1 MSQKMTCFLLWLL
14 LLVSQFARADIV
26 LPGQFLIGDNTSNGL
41 PPTIMVSTRLS
52 VYVPVN
58 PIHFSISHPVTLSE
72 LRLESATGLDA
83 GANFV
88 IWDSLG
94 NIVLNEKANDYSRD
108 RISRYG
114 GWSLTPGEYKMAVWG
129 GCFLN
134 GYYWGRYDP
143 YCNDWDDFSFKD
155 IRLVTNGATTA
166 FHFIER
172 SHIGEN
178 TDATRWYPPAPSGTY
193 ILYKF
198 TLNKQSQLN
207 TLTLYNLRDW
217 GVNNGSR
224 MFIRPVGSAY
234 TPLVYYFNNS
244 GDINWNINYEL
255 AAGNYELW
263 IETVNARDRDDIS
276 WDDMILRYT
285 PKNDIPVLDD
295 LCTQVFPYPAQ
306 GRESS
311 DRIDFSGNTNYTAG
325 LLFGSQGGRLG
336 YGPNGQIKG
345 TSGLNCDNSAC
356 VAAGMVNSWSGAPS
370 SRFPLSAG
378 SNISVGFSET
388 RFLTAVEGNQFGTI
402 STAHQSQINI
412 ENSGIS
418 IKVLD
423 LGSGRGGRDY
433 TVKLAAGDYWIET
446 LKMNND
452 TSIIVDGPVRIFV
465 KNLNMGS
472 ASYINS
478 PGSNIS
484 GDIGKL
490 LVVVYDTADL
500 YNGST
505 LSGMVYQAD
514 SSAQTINLSSASYLM
529 GRVNGKSV
537 VVGPNSRIDSQSFQC
552 TAPAVVD
559 HYEVHYPSS
568 SLTCKP
574 AQVRLAACRDNSCSQ
589 LYNSNASVSM
599 TPNNGWSRNPVSL
612 GSTGTADVTLSSLAA
627 KSVVIG
633 LSSANPSALLR
644 CYRDGVLDSS
654 CSMSFSDAA
663 LQLDFSTF
671 YAGSSTNSTIRAI
684 KSNYVGATKVCVPL
698 LTGNQTL
705 QFGSTKVVSDTA
717 SNAVPTINGSTISPS
732 GNVNVLFDG
741 DGVGQL
747 TLQYPDA
754 GVLRLDATFLKNDVT
769 GTLKLTG
776 SDTVAVI
783 PKAIALQAQGQSGC
797 SGSNDNTYAA
807 CPVYRKAGE
816 TFTLQA
822 RALNEQ
828 DQLTPGFATSNKTLS
843 WSLLAPASGDA
854 GVFSPTA
861 ITLANGMATVTANW
875 SEVGVIRLGVS
886 NFVPYPSYQDES
898 PQLETVLRWSD
909 PIGRFIPAD
918 FNLVSGDIVPAC
930 NAFSYMGQ
938 PFGVTL
944 DVRARN
950 LSGGQTQNYTG
961 LFAKGDAY
969 LSVAN
974 NKDGKSLS
982 ARLRSL
988 SALPWVNGRSAFTGN
1003 SEFVR
1008 LSDTQQDGPYQSL
1021 LFGLYMKDNDGERT
1035 LIASPDFNDAVA
1047 GNCSGA
1053 GCNARLIDSV
1063 AMQVYFGR
1071 LLAGTGAGLASAPLA
1086 VPLQMQYY
1094 EAGNWQLNKLDQ
1106 CTQLSLANQGFS
1118 FLNPAQTFDAATRD
1132 LSLGGNRKIRLGLG
1146 SAAPGGESAQAKDG
1160 EILFQFAKPDI
1171 SVRIPY
1177 RVDLSKQPLRPL
1189 WLSDPVTLQ
1198 GEAIFGSS
1206 RGNDRI
1212 IYRREVMP

>member
-1 MSQKMTCFLLWLL
+1 MRNLWFVAAIWLL
-14 LLVSQFARADIV
+14 SGSAAAFQVVD
-26 LPGQFLIGDNTSNGL
+26 LPTYFPAVVQGHRGDNNASCTGQDTSSFIQNNSAKIFGTGGVALSYCSSNAGSGL
-41 PPTIMVSTRLS
+41 PSDGCDTAAGGRVQCQISRTTIRG
-52 VYVPVN
+52 
-58 PIHFSISHPVTLSE
+58 IPVT
-72 LRLESATGLDA
+72 
-83 GANFV
+83 
-88 IWDSLG
+88 
-94 NIVLNEKANDYSRD
+94 
-108 RISRYG
+108 
-114 GWSLTPGEYKMAVWG
+114 
-129 GCFLN
+129 
-134 GYYWGRYDP
+134 
-143 YCNDWDDFSFKD
+143 
-155 IRLVTNGATTA
+155 
-166 FHFIER
+166 
-172 SHIGEN
+172 
-178 TDATRWYPPAPSGTY
+178 
-193 ILYKF
+193 
-198 TLNKQSQLN
+198 
-207 TLTLYNLRDW
+207 
-217 GVNNGSR
+217 
-224 MFIRPVGSAY
+224 
-234 TPLVYYFNNS
+234 
-244 GDINWNINYEL
+244 
-255 AAGNYELW
+255 
-263 IETVNARDRDDIS
+263 
-276 WDDMILRYT
+276 
-285 PKNDIPVLDD
+285 
-295 LCTQVFPYPAQ
+295 Q
-306 GRESS
+306 G
-311 DRIDFSGNTNYTAG
+311 SGNTFQTSSGSDGDIGSCSAG
-325 LLFGSQGGRLG
+325 QQLTLGSASQYQFGAVSL
-336 YGPNGQIKG
+336 Y
-345 TSGLNCDNSAC
+345 SAC
-356 VAAGMVNSWSGAPS
+356 TLT
-370 SRFPLSAG
+370 F
-378 SNISVGFSET
+378 SNARKEY
-388 RFLTAVEGNQFGTI
+388 RLN
-402 STAHQSQINI
+402 
-412 ENSGIS
+412 
-418 IKVLD
+418 
-423 LGSGRGGRDY
+423 
-433 TVKLAAGDYWIET
+433 KLAIGGGAKVILPAGDYWINRLE
-446 LKMNND
+446 LNQGGQLVLSGN
-452 TSIIVDGPVRIFV
+452 VRIFV
-465 KNLNMGS
+465 SQSLGINDALLNDDASYSMLLFGYDAIQLNGTSRVSGYVYSDKKVTLNGTSQINGRVTSRDLEMTTSSRINDKRDFGS
-472 ASYINS
+472 AI
-478 PGSNIS
+478 
-484 GDIGKL
+484 
-490 LVVVYDTADL
+490 
-500 YNGST
+500 
-505 LSGMVYQAD
+505 
-514 SSAQTINLSSASYLM
+514 
-529 GRVNGKSV
+529 
-537 VVGPNSRIDSQSFQC
+537 
-552 TAPAVVD
+552 D
-559 HYEVHYPSS
+559 HYELYYPSQT
-568 SLTCKP
+568 LTCERANLQLK
-574 AQVRLAACRDNSCSQ
+574 ACANSDCST
-589 LYNSNASVSM
+589 LFDRGA
-599 TPNNGWSRNPVSL
+599 T
-612 GSTGTADVTLSSLAA
+612 VTLSPAQGWSSNPVIFDTSGSAALNLQRYQAGTLPLSIVTAAPSAPLRCFKDGVVDATCSLAF
-627 KSVVIG
+627 V
-633 LSSANPSALLR
+633 
-644 CYRDGVLDSS
+644 
-654 CSMSFSDAA
+654 DAA
-663 LQLDFSTF
+663 LRFNVSTF
-671 YAGSSTNSTIRAI
+671 YAGASGVTSIRAI
-684 KSNYVGATKVCVPL
+684 KSNDTGATKVCVPL

-705 QFGSTKVVSDTA
+705 QFVSSKVVSET
-717 SNAVPTINGSTISPS
+717 SNAVPTVNNTAITPP
-732 GNVNVLFDG
+732 GNVNVAFNS

-747 TLQYPDA
+747 TVQYPDA
-754 GVLRLDATFLKNDVT
+754 GVLRLDATFQKSDAT
-769 GTLKLTG
+769 GTLRLTG
-776 SDTVAVI
+776 SDTFAVI

-797 SGSNDNTYAA
+797 SGSSDSTFAV

-828 DQLTPGFATSNKTLS
+828 DQLTPGFATSNKMLS

-938 PFGVTL
+938 PFGVAL
-944 DVRARN
+944 DVLARN

-1118 FLNPAQTFDAATRD
+1118 FLNPGQTFDATSRE
-1132 LSLGGNRKIRLGLG
+1132 LNLGGNRKIKLGLG
-1146 SAAPGGESAQAKDG
+1146 SSLPGGISAVARDG

-1177 RVDLSKQPLRPL
+1177 KVDLSKQPSRPL